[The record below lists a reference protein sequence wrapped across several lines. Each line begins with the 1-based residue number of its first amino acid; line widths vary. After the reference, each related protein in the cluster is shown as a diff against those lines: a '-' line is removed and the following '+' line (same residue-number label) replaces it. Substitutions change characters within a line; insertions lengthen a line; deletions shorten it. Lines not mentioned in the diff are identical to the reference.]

1 VSIKPQEEQQ
11 VKLTDEEYQAA
22 LKELAEFDRAIA
34 EADRL
39 SEVGTLE
46 KAAVLD
52 KLFKDE
58 RWIVERNAERIVTA
72 KTPAGGRPVDPT
84 SKSQFST
91 WVRGRF
97 NHIDPRRTYQLLDA
111 KALLDSYLNQVQI
124 TPTSERVLRP
134 LKKLTKQA
142 YGGGSRILPIWEIAC
157 RIASENGYTNPT
169 SQDVKAAEA
178 EWKREHIPA
187 TQARKEDAM
196 ARAERMRVC
205 LISDWQS
212 FIKIATK
219 EQINAVIDA
228 ISEDIDRIEKNGHA

>member
-1 VSIKPQEEQQ
+1 MEGQQ

-22 LKELAEFDRAIA
+22 LAELAEFDKAIA
-34 EADRL
+34 ESDRL
-39 SEVGTLE
+39 SQMGTLE

-97 NHIDPRRTYQLLDA
+97 NHIAPQTTYQLLDA
-111 KALLDSYLNQVQI
+111 KSLLDGYFRQAEI

-134 LKKLTKQA
+134 LKKLTKSA
-142 YGGGSRILPIWEIAC
+142 YGGGSRIAPIWEIAC
-157 RIASENGYTNPT
+157 RIASENGYANPT
-169 SQDVKAAEA
+169 SQDVKAAES

-187 TQARKEDAM
+187 TQARKEDAR
-196 ARAERMRVC
+196 ARAERMRIRVV
-205 LISDWQS
+205 SDWKS
-212 FIKIATK
+212 FVQIADK
-219 EQINAVIDA
+219 EQINAVVAA
-228 ISEDIDRIEKNGHA
+228 INADLQSIEATGRPA